1 MNQLRRFRDAAV
13 AVVLLVLPFFFLS
26 ANLKDP
32 DEVGLVDAGLL
43 KISAPL
49 QYVATEAAGAQG
61 WRRRWIVCRRSCC

>member
-32 DEVGLVDAGLL
+32 DEVGLVDAGLTVVEEC
-43 KISAPL
+43 I
-49 QYVATEAAGAQG
+49 G
-61 WRRRWIVCRRSCC
+61 CRRASIAPAWQRLSPA